1 MHTPSHRHVAAL
13 ALLALPLLA
22 SAQDTALTPDG
33 QNQAVVEKQLRDF
46 SLSVNRPQLM
56 SAPKA
61 YGDHLIQLGPIGM
74 SAAANYGYTWIY
86 DLPYV
91 GGKTADVNLQ
101 TYSANALLFLGN
113 TWTFDY
119 SPSWQRYSS
128 HLFRDSFNQSVRAVA
143 VDNFGPVYVTF
154 EQDYRRSDDVLLE
167 TGVQTREDTFTT
179 MLSTSMPFNQ
189 LFSLEFDGNQNLRFP
204 EDQAIVRDWTGQLW
218 GTFNVLPTVQ
228 LGVGL
233 GSSYLNMDPGV
244 NSWTNDYNARVTWK
258 ASNKLQVSGT
268 AGEERRHFQHT
279 GFDAMNSMHYT
290 ASLLYS
296 PIEGTELGASLMRG
310 VSPTLMRDTLSRN
323 ESQSAQF
330 RQKVFRSSYLSAQ
343 YQHIKSDYLILGLVG
358 RGDTSN
364 IYTFAA
370 EIPATR
376 HGTLRLS
383 YSIEKNDSSFSLYA
397 RNVKRVGLNL
407 SFRF

>member
-1 MHTPSHRHVAAL
+1 MNTRSSLPL
-13 ALLALPLLA
+13 ALLALAALPAIA
-22 SAQDTALTPDG
+22 SAQDLTSPDS
-33 QNQAVVEKQLRDF
+33 QNPAVTERQLKDF
-46 SLSVNRPQLM
+46 SLSVNRTELT

-61 YGDHLIQLGPIGM
+61 YGDHLIQLGPLGL
-74 SAAANYGYTWIY
+74 SAAASYGYTWVKN
-86 DLPYV
+86 LPYL
-91 GGKTADVNLQ
+91 GDKTADVNLQ
-101 TYSANALLFLGN
+101 SYSVNALAYLGN

-128 HLFRDSFNQSVRAVA
+128 RLFRDSFNQSIRAIA
-143 VDNFGPVYVTF
+143 VDNFGPVYVSF

-179 MLSTSMPFNQ
+179 MLTTSLAFNQ
-189 LFSLEFDGNQNLRFP
+189 LFSMEFDGNQNLQFP
-204 EDQAIVRDWTGQLW
+204 KDQAIMRDWTGQLW
-218 GTFNVLPTVQ
+218 GNFNVMPTLQ

-233 GSSYLNMDPGV
+233 GSSYLNADPGV

-258 ASNKLQVSGT
+258 ASDKLQASASVGQ
-268 AGEERRHFQHT
+268 ERRHFQHE
-279 GFDAMNSMHYT
+279 GYSAMNSTHYS

-296 PIEGTELGASLMRG
+296 PLEGTEFGATLARG
-310 VSPTLMRDTLSRN
+310 VSPTLLRDTLSRS
-323 ESQSAQF
+323 ESQGAHF
-330 RQKVFRSSYLSAQ
+330 RQRVFNASYLSAE
-343 YQHIKSDYLILGLVG
+343 YAHIKSDYLMFGVLS
-358 RGDTSN
+358 RGDTSD

-383 YSIEKNDSSFSLYA
+383 YSVEKNDSSFSLFQ
-397 RNVKRVGLNL
+397 RDTKRVGLNL